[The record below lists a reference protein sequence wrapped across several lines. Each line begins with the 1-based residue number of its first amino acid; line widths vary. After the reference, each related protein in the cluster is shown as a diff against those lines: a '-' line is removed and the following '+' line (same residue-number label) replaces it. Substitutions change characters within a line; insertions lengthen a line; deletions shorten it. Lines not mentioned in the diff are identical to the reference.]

1 MASNN
6 AASPAGATL
15 RHTRLPLVAAPR
27 LVPAAGYRGS
37 LRSVLVGPSV
47 TPRIMSCPSILVF
60 DSGVGGLTV
69 FREVARAR
77 PDARL
82 TYVADD
88 ALFPYG
94 KVPEERLV
102 VRATALMSRLIAE
115 HVPDLVVIACNTAS
129 VQVLPAL
136 RERFDVPFVGT
147 VPAIK
152 PACAASQSKRV
163 SLLGTEATV
172 AREYTHALIRN
183 FGQGCD
189 LTLVGSGQLAAL
201 AETALSGGAV
211 DDEAIRAEIAPCF
224 VEDGAERTD
233 TIVLACT
240 HYPLL
245 LDQFER
251 LAPWPV
257 RWIDPAPAIARRV
270 VELVGP
276 KADAPAAAMAPA
288 LFTSGRKPSA
298 DLVVALVY
306 FGLALAE
313 AAPALRI

>member
-1 MASNN
+1 MASNK
-6 AASPAGATL
+6 AASPTGRTQRDARL
-15 RHTRLPLVAAPR
+15 RLVAAPR
-27 LVPAAGYRGS
+27 LVPAAGYRAS

-47 TPRIMSCPSILVF
+47 TPRIMRSPSILVF

-94 KVPEERLV
+94 KVPEETLV
-102 VRATALMSRLIAE
+102 ARVTALIGRLIAE

-129 VQVLPAL
+129 VQALPAL
-136 RERFDVPFVGT
+136 RERFSVPFVGT

-163 SLLGTEATV
+163 SVLGTEATV

-189 LTLVGSGQLAAL
+189 LTLVGSARLAGF
-201 AETALSGGAV
+201 AEAALSGRAV
-211 DDEAIRAEIAPCF
+211 DDEEIRSEIAPCF

-245 LDQFER
+245 LDRFER

-276 KADAPAAAMAPA
+276 PTGAPASAQARAT
-288 LFTSGRKPSA
+288 FTSGRKPSA
-298 DLVVALVY
+298 DLAAALAH
-306 FGLALAE
+306 FGLAAGDFARADE
-313 AAPALRI
+313 I